1 MGSASGHRRVDM
13 GEPVVRGLVG
23 VGEADDG
30 TLHADDQGPT
40 LKPKWIATSTPPTRR
55 ERGVDGRH
63 SAGEGSA
70 NLKLKPVGRRK
81 ACSSC
86 GTRVV
91 RQTCPLTHFMCYTAK
106 IPKSDTPFIS
116 VVCFSFLVCFS
127 CMRGT
132 GGFARGLFRAS
143 DQSARGGAEHARV
156 LGMALHHHF
165 LAFRSPTSS
174 VRGLTR
180 ACLSINNHGL
190 LSCQTPNRIQPC
202 TFGPASVLE
211 LWQLP
216 QFAEKPAKPA
226 HPALATCASYALRTE
241 VGGSGPRLGSRCSSS
256 ESLRR
261 SCCVAA
267 QLFLP
272 SRRARR
278 ARTDSDLDPST
289 SREVLEAPF
298 HHNPLGT

>member
-1 MGSASGHRRVDM
+1 
-13 GEPVVRGLVG
+13 
-23 VGEADDG
+23 
-30 TLHADDQGPT
+30 
-40 LKPKWIATSTPPTRR
+40 
-55 ERGVDGRH
+55 
-63 SAGEGSA
+63 
-70 NLKLKPVGRRK
+70 
-81 ACSSC
+81 
-86 GTRVV
+86 
-91 RQTCPLTHFMCYTAK
+91 MCYTAK
-106 IPKSDTPFIS
+106 IPKSDTQFIS

-156 LGMALHHHF
+156 LGMAPRHHF

-174 VRGLTR
+174 VPGLTR

-226 HPALATCASYALRTE
+226 HPALATCASCALRTE
-241 VGGSGPRLGSRCSSS
+241 VGGSGPRFGSRCSSS

-267 QLFLP
+267 QLLFAQSQGSQSSDRLGPGPFDLQRSARGSLPPQPPRHMSSTLCQAQVILRSQPVGTSPVGIWRWSFPRNHLPVAQRKASVCAGSSQMSAGLSRSHFPGTWRHVGSRSEKRPPECKATLGPLQDEDFLQ
-272 SRRARR
+272 RQQ
-278 ARTDSDLDPST
+278 D
-289 SREVLEAPF
+289 
-298 HHNPLGT
+298 